1 MSGRRRRRSSR
12 RQRPSLRAREVA
24 ASADQQRR
32 ERQQLLRQREA
43 RQREL
48 QLRRQQRALEQQ
60 LRENKRQ
67 DIQLNQQLQQAEF
80 NSQYNTAR
88 EMLRKM
94 SSVRQRQIPDADDL
108 SHAREY
114 AQLYGMP
121 IVRALPPPPHQPFF
135 FDPVT
140 NAATYIDPRDVQA
153 HEVYQALGPARPVP
167 PGPSVVHAFDSDGDA
182 EMETAKEGVGESD
195 DDDVGDSDAQQ
206 LFSGSR
212 PASPGLLG
220 KLALGDEGG
229 GDFSFEDLKNDPVIG
244 AGRGGRRKRRKKK
257 TRRKRGRKRRK
268 RQTRGRRR

>member
-12 RQRPSLRAREVA
+12 PQRPSLRAQEVA
-24 ASADQQRR
+24 AAASQRRR

-48 QLRRQQRALEQQ
+48 QQRRQQRALEQQ
-60 LRENKRQ
+60 LQENKTQ
-67 DIQLNQQLQQAEF
+67 EIQLDQQLQQAEF

-94 SSVRQRQIPDADDL
+94 SSVEQRQIPDADDL

-135 FDPVT
+135 FDPET
-140 NAATYIDPRDVQA
+140 NAATYIDPLDVQV
-153 HEVYQALGPARPVP
+153 HEVYQALGPARPP
-167 PGPSVVHAFDSDGDA
+167 PSGPSIVHAFDSDSDA
-182 EMETAKEGVGESD
+182 EMGATEGKGGGSDD
-195 DDDVGDSDAQQ
+195 DDDVGDADAQQ
-206 LFSGSR
+206 LCSGSR

-220 KLALGDEGG
+220 ALALGDEGG
-229 GDFSFEDLKNDPVIG
+229 GGFSFEDLEDDPVIG

-257 TRRKRGRKRRK
+257 TRRKRRRKRR
-268 RQTRGRRR
+268 RTRRHGH

>member
-1 MSGRRRRRSSR
+1 MSGRRRSSR
-12 RQRPSLRAREVA
+12 PQRPSLRAREVE
-24 ASADQQRR
+24 S
-32 ERQQLLRQREA
+32 A
-43 RQREL
+43 RQR
-48 QLRRQQRALEQQ
+48 RALEQQ
-60 LRENKRQ
+60 QQENKTQ
-67 DIQLNQQLQQAEF
+67 DIRLGHQLQQAEF

-88 EMLRKM
+88 EMLKKM
-94 SSVRQRQIPDADDL
+94 TAPGVDQRTIPDAPTMET
-108 SHAREY
+108 AREY
-114 AQLYGMP
+114 AQRLGMP
-121 IVRALPPPPHQPFF
+121 IVRALPPNPHQPFF

-153 HEVYQALGPARPVP
+153 HEVHQELGPARPVP

-220 KLALGDEGG
+220 ALALGDEGG
-229 GDFSFEDLKNDPVIG
+229 GDFSFEDLEHDPVIG